1 MDMRGAS
8 ADHRG
13 MQFPGDGTPHMAW
26 RRRAPWIVFIILLVP
41 APVLA
46 DRVTLANG
54 TVFEGDSIPVNS
66 MIDLAQRAG
75 GRGDRPNSDRLLLI
89 DQVYRRYLV
98 PLRQVTEDVDE
109 QQLIT
114 YDRLQLP
121 QRKSPAKLNLSS
133 IALPR
138 SVTPFDERGVRTV
151 TFAAPGNRSIELI
164 QGVTEINP
172 RYLVVEGVNQQWWQ
186 GIATEM
192 IPPETLSQLL
202 EAAIDAENPDQRL
215 AVARL
220 LIQAG
225 RYEMAAEEMAAIQQ
239 DFPEL
244 QAHVASLD
252 RELVQLRASWL
263 LSELRKRRA
272 AGQHRLA
279 MNIARAFPTDID
291 FSAEILR
298 QVDELRGEYRRAQER
313 ADLLMLHLGELE
325 AELDDAKQRSI
336 AAEMRRA
343 ALDQL
348 DWESLPRFEA
358 FLTLANDTS
367 LPAAD
372 RLALA
377 YSGWMLGNANAITDF
392 PLTLQL
398 WEARWHVSEYLR
410 SSDAARRA
418 ELLATLSSMESI
430 GPRQVA
436 DLIPFMPPLIE
447 TSPTNSSGSVVLETQ
462 EMVAGWGGDASDPN
476 AALSNV
482 AGPVR
487 YAVSL
492 PPEYTPT
499 RAYPMLVALRAGE
512 WSIEQAAE
520 FWGVRRKSETE
531 FDAGPATQAGYI
543 VIAPEFAAAN
553 QFAYQFSAHEHLAIL
568 AAIRDA
574 KRRFMVDG
582 DRVFLAGHGMGG
594 DAAFDLAL
602 SQPHLFAGA
611 VPISGMFGRQILFEK
626 QSSPQVPMYVVN
638 GELDRAARA
647 TQGEHLAYMMY
658 RGHDIIY
665 CEYVGRGYEHYP
677 DEIPRILE
685 WMERFRR
692 IPDPKEIKE
701 QIART
706 SDTNSYW
713 VSTEGIPPRN
723 LVGRKTATGV
733 VANPLSLEVRILEGN
748 SIAISSPGERH
759 VLRLNGEMVNLEE
772 RVKVRLG
779 SRQRFHDF
787 LEPRIEPLLENFEE
801 TADRQRLYPIRLTVE

>member
-1 MDMRGAS
+1 
-8 ADHRG
+8 
-13 MQFPGDGTPHMAW
+13 MAW
-26 RRRAPWIVFIILLVP
+26 RRRAWWIVLVTLFLP

-54 TVFEGDSIPVNS
+54 TVLEGDSIPVNS
-66 MIDLAQRAG
+66 MVDLAQRAG
-75 GRGDRPNSDRLLLI
+75 KGGDRPNADRLLLV

-98 PLRQVTEDVDE
+98 PLRQVREDVDE

-114 YDRLQLP
+114 YDRFELP
-121 QRKSPAKLNLSS
+121 QRKSPAKLNLASV
-133 IALPR
+133 ALPM

-151 TFAAPGNRSIELI
+151 TFAAPGNRAIELI

-186 GIATEM
+186 GIGTEM
-192 IPPETLSQLL
+192 LPPETLSRLL
-202 EAAIDAENPDQRL
+202 RSAIDAENPDQRL

-225 RYEMAAEEMAAIQQ
+225 RYEMAAEEMAAIQR

-244 QAHVASLD
+244 QERVAALD
-252 RELVQLRASWL
+252 RELVQLRAGWL
-263 LSELRKRRA
+263 LSELRKRRV

-279 MNIARAFPTDID
+279 MNIARAFPTDVD
-291 FSAEILR
+291 FSAEILS
-298 QVDELRGEYRRAQER
+298 QVDELRGEYRTSQER

-325 AELDDAKQRSI
+325 AELENEKERGVV
-336 AAEMRRA
+336 AEMRRTVGE
-343 ALDQL
+343 QL

-358 FLTLANDTS
+358 FLTLANDAS
-367 LPAAD
+367 LPAGD

-377 YSGWMLGNANAITDF
+377 YSGWMLGNAKAITDF
-392 PLTLQL
+392 PQTLQL
-398 WEARWHVSEYLR
+398 WDARWHLVEYLR
-410 SSDAARRA
+410 SNDAGRRA
-418 ELLATLSSMESI
+418 ELLASLSSMESI
-430 GPRQVA
+430 GPQQVA
-436 DLIPFMPPLIE
+436 DLIPFLPPLIE
-447 TSPTNSSGSVVLETQ
+447 TAPSESAGAVVLETQ
-462 EMVAGWGGDASDPN
+462 EIVPGWGEEANDPN

-492 PPEYTPT
+492 PPEYSPT
-499 RAYPMLVALRAGE
+499 RTYPLLVALRAGE
-512 WSIEQAAE
+512 WNIQQAAE

-531 FDAGPATQAGYI
+531 VDAGPATQAGYI
-543 VIAPEFAAAN
+543 VIAPEFAARD

-574 KRRFMVDG
+574 KRRFMIDS
-582 DRVFLAGHGMGG
+582 DRVFLTGHGMGG
-594 DAAFDLAL
+594 DAAFDLAF

-611 VPISGMFGRQILFEK
+611 IPISGIFGRQILFEK
-626 QSSPQVPMYVVN
+626 QSVPRVPMYVVN

-647 TQGEHLAYMMY
+647 TQGEHLAHLMY

-665 CEYVGRGYEHYP
+665 CEYVGRGYEHYA
-677 DEIPRILE
+677 DEIPRLLE
-685 WMERFRR
+685 WMGRFRR
-692 IPDPKEIKE
+692 IPDPKVITE

-706 SDTNSYW
+706 SDTSAYW
-713 VSTEGIPPRN
+713 ISAERIPPRN
-723 LVGRKTATGV
+723 LVGRATAGGV
-733 VANPLSLEVRILEGN
+733 VANPLSLEARILEGN
-748 SIAISSPGERH
+748 SVAISSPGERH
-759 VLRLNGEMVNLEE
+759 VLRLNGTMVNLEE

-787 LEPRIEPLLENFEE
+787 LEPQIEPLLTNFEE
-801 TADRQRLYPIRLTVE
+801 SADRQRLYPIRLTVE